1 MMPEGPPATGGP
13 SARKSGALPIEL
25 QPLRAAGTRT
35 RISRF
40 CGTSGCEPAGPYPAP
55 SLYCTTP
62 GDVGDSPSR
71 QHRTARRSGYGT
83 RSNRAGA
90 ALVRAS
96 TIRLAGPFI
105 RSPNCTSSTRA
116 TMLHITERARAPTRR
131 RPETRP
137 PHHPTARGA
146 AVARCSA
153 SLPAR
158 GEVPHHPADARV
170 TATARTCSACALESR
185 RSPQYGRP
193 ERDITRLP
201 EKIGPPV
208 WRSSSARWSKIP
220 TGWAARCAAS
230 SQACAQLAATATG
243 SPSTSMTSGAVSIS
257 FILTTEATCTA
268 DRTELRNGRFGVALL
283 PWSGQASGCRT
294 GSCPAAWSSSRGA
307 VSASVHTSRILA
319 RRENARRARS
329 AEGKVPRRP

>member
-1 MMPEGPPATGGP
+1 MSAIARHANTAPHADPATAQDQIGQVPRWCVQAPFGLRDRSSDPPTARRPPVRRCSISP
-13 SARKSGALPIEL
+13 SAR
-25 QPLRAAGTRT
+25 
-35 RISRF
+35 
-40 CGTSGCEPAGPYPAP
+40 GPQ
-55 SLYCTTP
+55 L
-62 GDVGDSPSR
+62 
-71 QHRTARRSGYGT
+71 
-83 RSNRAGA
+83 GA
-90 ALVRAS
+90 ALKPGHHLTLQPEVQPKRDVQLVYQLVVRCP
-96 TIRLAGPFI
+96 TIRP
-105 RSPNCTSSTRA
+105 
-116 TMLHITERARAPTRR
+116 M
-131 RPETRP
+131 
-137 PHHPTARGA
+137 
-146 AVARCSA
+146 
-153 SLPAR
+153 
-158 GEVPHHPADARV
+158 RV